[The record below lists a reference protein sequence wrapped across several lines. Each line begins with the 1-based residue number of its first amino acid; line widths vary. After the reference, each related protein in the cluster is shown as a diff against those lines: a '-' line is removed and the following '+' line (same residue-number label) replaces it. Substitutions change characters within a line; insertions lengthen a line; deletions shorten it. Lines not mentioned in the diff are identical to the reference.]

1 MMIGLRMAWSVT
13 LAWVLMLPTAAS
25 AQYSPDATLDLGIGY
40 GQMAL
45 GQAALSGTRSIGRT
59 SEKASRD
66 ARRPQTKPAPP
77 APVRGSLTFRSTPA
91 VTHVVNQRFID
102 WQARKHPNLRA
113 QLAEGI
119 NSGELQSYFADV
131 LRRYGYATDN
141 LADVTSGYYLSLW
154 KIVHGREPTAAQ
166 IAGVRRQTREAMAQ
180 DGTLMQLSDAAKQEI
195 CETFALHTALA
206 LQGYEQLVRSDD
218 RRTLTN
224 FRNGLQATLAPQ
236 GPNLA
241 TLTLSDAGFIAGD

>member
-1 MMIGLRMAWSVT
+1 MMVASRIAWLAT
-13 LAWVLMLPTAAS
+13 LAGALMLSAAAS

-59 SEKASRD
+59 SEKASRN
-66 ARRPQTKPAPP
+66 ARRPQAKPKPP

-91 VTHVVNQRFID
+91 VTRTVNQRFIE
-102 WQARKHPNLRA
+102 WQAKKHPNLRA

-119 NSGELQSYFADV
+119 NSGELQSYFAGV
-131 LRRYGYATDN
+131 LRKYGYAANN
-141 LADVTSGYYLSLW
+141 LADVSSGYYLSLW
-154 KIVHGREPTAAQ
+154 KIIHGREPTAGQ
-166 IAGVRRQTREAMAQ
+166 VAGVRRQTREAMAQ
-180 DGTLMQLSDAAKQEI
+180 DSALMQLSDAAKQEI

-206 LQGYEQLVRSDD
+206 LQGYEQLVRIGDK
-218 RRTLTN
+218 RTLAN

-241 TLTLSDAGFIAGD
+241 TMMVSDEGFIEGG

>member
-1 MMIGLRMAWSVT
+1 MVNVRIARFAP
-13 LAWVLMLPTAAS
+13 LAGALMFPAAAT

-59 SEKASRD
+59 SEKASRA
-66 ARRPQTKPAPP
+66 ARRPQAKPKPP

-91 VTHVVNQRFID
+91 VTRTVNQRFIE
-102 WQARKHPNLRA
+102 WQASKHPTLRA
-113 QLAEGI
+113 QLAQGI
-119 NSGELQSYFADV
+119 NSGELQSYFAGI
-131 LRRYGYATDN
+131 LRRYGYDADN
-141 LADVTSGYYLSLW
+141 LADVSSGYYLSLW
-154 KIVHGREPTAAQ
+154 KIVHGREPTARQ
-166 IAGVRRQTREAMAQ
+166 IAGVRRQTRQAMTHDSA
-180 DGTLMQLSDAAKQEI
+180 LMQLSDAAKQEI

-206 LQGYEQLVRSDD
+206 LQGYEQLVRRGDT
-218 RRTLTN
+218 RTLAN

-241 TLTLSDAGFIAGD
+241 ALMLSDDGFIAGD